1 MSPGAKHWD
10 TSYEWK
16 AVFLLGLG
24 FGLVGLDRWIIA
36 PLFPCM
42 VATDTAPGCGAPGL
56 GLSYQAIGN
65 LVGVLG
71 IVWGIFAAI
80 SGRISDEIGHRKI
93 LIPSIFFFSLMS
105 GFSGMA
111 TGLATL
117 IAIRGLMGMMEGSYC
132 PTSFTATAAAAHP
145 ARRGFLQ
152 GLQQSGFALFGFGL
166 GPIIATQ
173 LLQYANW
180 RQVFWVVA
188 IPGFVVGTLLYV
200 VLREPK
206 DTQGGAAVGAVSHGK
221 GAGYGEVVKNRN
233 IILCMIALMC
243 AMACIFVLGGMLPNY
258 LVDYLKLT
266 QSQMGFVTSALGFGG
281 FVGQFGVPGIS
292 DKLGR
297 KPTAVLA
304 FLGAGITVWLFMGI
318 GATPNSLFLVLF
330 LISFFSL
337 GNVALITGPIATESA
352 PAGLISAAIG
362 IVVASGEI
370 FGGGIAPVI
379 GGTIAQDHGIQNIL
393 WMPLAGVAA
402 GALVCLFLRETA
414 PVRIAARASG
424 ARPFPKRNASH

>member
-1 MSPGAKHWD
+1 MSRSPQQWD
-10 TSYEWK
+10 TAYEWK
-16 AVFLLGLG
+16 AVLLLGLG

-42 VATDTAPGCGAPGL
+42 VATDIAPGCGAPGL

-80 SGRISDEIGHRKI
+80 SGRLSDSIGHRKI
-93 LIPSIFFFSLMS
+93 LVPAILLFSLMS
-105 GFSGMA
+105 GISGMA
-111 TGLATL
+111 AGLTSL
-117 IAIRGLMGMMEGSYC
+117 IAIRGLMGLTEGSYC

-145 ARRGFLQ
+145 SRRGFLQ
-152 GLQQSGFALFGFGL
+152 GLQQSGFALLGFGL

-173 LLQYANW
+173 LLQYVTW

-188 IPGFVVGTLLYV
+188 IPGFIVGALLFI

-206 DTQGGAAVGAVSHGK
+206 DTQGGAAIGAVSHRSG
-221 GAGYGEVVKNRN
+221 GGYREVLKSRN
-233 IILCMIALMC
+233 IVLCMIALMC

-258 LVDYLKLT
+258 LIDYLKLT
-266 QSQMGFVTSALGFGG
+266 PTQMGFVTSALGFGG

-304 FLGAGITVWLFMGI
+304 FIGAAVTVWLFMGI
-318 GATPNSLFLVLF
+318 GATPNSLFMMLF
-330 LISFFSL
+330 LVSFFSL
-337 GNVALITGPIATESA
+337 GNVALITGPIATEAA

-362 IVVASGEI
+362 IVVAAGEI

-379 GGTIAQDHGIQNIL
+379 GGAIAQRHGIENIL
-393 WMPLAGVAA
+393 WMPLIGVAL
-402 GALVCLFLRETA
+402 GAVVSLFVKETA
-414 PVRIAARASG
+414 PAKAG
-424 ARPFPKRNASH
+424 NL

>member
-1 MSPGAKHWD
+1 MSRSSPRWD
-10 TSYEWK
+10 TAYEWK
-16 AVFLLGLG
+16 AVLLLGLG

-42 VATDTAPGCGAPGL
+42 VATDVAPGCGAAGL

-65 LVGVLG
+65 LVGILG

-80 SGRISDEIGHRKI
+80 SGRLSDSIGHRKI
-93 LIPSIFFFSLMS
+93 LIPAILLFSLMS

-111 TGLATL
+111 AGLTSLVAV
-117 IAIRGLMGMMEGSYC
+117 RGLMGLMEGSYC
-132 PTSFTATAAAAHP
+132 PTSFSATAAAAHP
-145 ARRGFLQ
+145 SRRGFLQ

-173 LLQYANW
+173 LLKFGSW

-188 IPGFVVGTLLYV
+188 IPGFVVGALLFF

-206 DTQGGAAVGAVSHGK
+206 DTQGGAVLGAVPRG
-221 GAGYGEVVKNRN
+221 GGGGYLEVLKSRN
-233 IILCMIALMC
+233 IVLCMFALMC
-243 AMACIFVLGGMLPNY
+243 AMACIFVLGGMLPSD
-258 LVDYLKLT
+258 LLHYLKLT
-266 QSQMGFVTSALGFGG
+266 QAQMGFVTSALGFGG

-304 FLGAGITVWLFMGI
+304 FIGAAVTVWLFMGI
-318 GATPNSLFLVLF
+318 GATPNSLFMMLF
-330 LISFFSL
+330 LVSFFSL
-337 GNVALITGPIATESA
+337 GNVALITGPIATEAA
-352 PAGLISAAIG
+352 PVGLIAAAIG
-362 IVVASGEI
+362 IVVAAGEV

-379 GGTIAQDHGIQNIL
+379 GGAIAQHYGINNIL
-393 WMPLAGVAA
+393 WMPLIGVAL
-402 GALVCLFLRETA
+402 GALVSLFVKETA
-414 PVRIAARASG
+414 PAKVENLARARAAAR
-424 ARPFPKRNASH
+424 

>member
-1 MSPGAKHWD
+1 MSRIDKRWD

-16 AVFLLGLG
+16 AVLLLGLG

-42 VATDTAPGCGAPGL
+42 AAAGIAPGCGAPGL

-71 IVWGIFAAI
+71 IVWGVFAAI
-80 SGRISDEIGHRKI
+80 SGRVSDSIGHRRI
-93 LIPSIFFFSLMS
+93 LIPAILLFSLMS
-105 GFSGMA
+105 GLSGMA
-111 TGLATL
+111 AGLTSL
-117 IAIRGLMGMMEGSYC
+117 IAIRGLMGLMEGSYC
-132 PTSFTATAAAAHP
+132 PTSFTATASAAHP
-145 ARRGFLQ
+145 SRRGFLQ

-166 GPIIATQ
+166 GPIVATQ
-173 LLQYANW
+173 LLKYASW

-188 IPGFVVGTLLYV
+188 IPGFIVGLLLYV
-200 VLREPK
+200 VLREPR
-206 DTQGGAAVGAVSHGK
+206 DTQGGVAVGAVPNGK
-221 GAGYGEVVKNRN
+221 GAGYSEVVKNRN
-233 IILCMIALMC
+233 IVLCMVALMC

-266 QSQMGFVTSALGFGG
+266 QGQMGFVTSALGFGG

-304 FLGAGITVWLFMGI
+304 FIGAAVTVWLFMGI
-318 GATPNSLFLVLF
+318 GADPNSLFIMLF
-330 LISFFSL
+330 LLSFFSL

-352 PAGLISAAIG
+352 PVGLISAAIG

-379 GGTIAQDHGIQNIL
+379 GGAIAQSRGIQNIL
-393 WMPLAGVAA
+393 WMPLVGVAF
-402 GALVCLFLRETA
+402 GAVISLFLRETA
-414 PVRIAARASG
+414 PVKVQAVAPAEAR
-424 ARPFPKRNASH
+424 

>member
-1 MSPGAKHWD
+1 MSRAAKQWD
-10 TSYEWK
+10 TAYEWK
-16 AVFLLGLG
+16 AVLLLGLG

-42 VATDTAPGCGAPGL
+42 VAEGTAPGCGAAGL
-56 GLSYQAIGN
+56 NLSYQAIGN

-71 IVWGIFAAI
+71 IVWGVFAAI
-80 SGRISDEIGHRKI
+80 SGRISDTIGHRKI
-93 LIPSIFFFSLMS
+93 LIPAIFLFSMMS
-105 GFSGMA
+105 GLSGMA
-111 TGLATL
+111 AGLTSL
-117 IAIRGLMGMMEGSYC
+117 IAIRGLMGLMEGSYC
-132 PTSFTATAAAAHP
+132 PTSFAATAAAAHP
-145 ARRGFLQ
+145 SRRGLLQ

-173 LLQYANW
+173 LLQFASW

-188 IPGFVVGTLLYV
+188 IPGFIVGILLFA

-206 DTQGGAAVGAVSHGK
+206 DTQGGAAVGAVPQGK
-221 GAGYGEVVKNRN
+221 SAGYGEVLKNRN
-233 IILCMIALMC
+233 IVVCMLALMC

-258 LVDYLKLT
+258 LVDYLKLS

-297 KPTAVLA
+297 RPTAVIS
-304 FLGAGITVWLFMGI
+304 FFGAAIAVWLFMGI
-318 GATPNSLFLVLF
+318 GATPNSLFIMLF
-330 LISFFSL
+330 LVSFFSL

-352 PAGLISAAIG
+352 PTGLISAAIG

-379 GGTIAQDHGIQNIL
+379 GGAIAQNQGIQNIL
-393 WMPLAGVAA
+393 WMPLVGVLC
-402 GALVCLFLRETA
+402 GALVSLWLKETA
-414 PVRIAARASG
+414 PVKIGAVASTEL
-424 ARPFPKRNASH
+424 RSY

>member
-1 MSPGAKHWD
+1 MSRSSQQWD
-10 TSYEWK
+10 TAYEWK
-16 AVFLLGLG
+16 AVLLLGLG

-42 VATDTAPGCGAPGL
+42 VATGVAPGCGAPGL

-80 SGRISDEIGHRKI
+80 SGRLSDSIGHRRI
-93 LIPSIFFFSLMS
+93 LIPAILLFSLMS
-105 GFSGMA
+105 GVSGMA
-111 TGLATL
+111 AGLASL
-117 IAIRGLMGMMEGSYC
+117 IAVRGLMGMMEGSYC
-132 PTSFTATAAAAHP
+132 PTSFAATAAAAHP
-145 ARRGFLQ
+145 SRRGFLQ

-173 LLQYANW
+173 LLKYASW
-180 RQVFWVVA
+180 RQVFWIVA
-188 IPGFVVGTLLYV
+188 IPGFIVGALLFF

-206 DTQGGAAVGAVSHGK
+206 DTQGGAALGVVPHGT
-221 GAGYGEVVKNRN
+221 GGGYMEVLKSRN
-233 IILCMIALMC
+233 IVLCMICLMC
-243 AMACIFVLGGMLPNY
+243 AMACIFVLGGMLPSY
-258 LVDYLKLT
+258 LVDHLKLT
-266 QSQMGFVTSALGFGG
+266 QEQMGFVASALGFGG

-304 FLGAGITVWLFMGI
+304 FIGAAITVWLFMGI
-318 GATPNSLFLVLF
+318 GATPNSLFAMLF
-330 LISFFSL
+330 LVSFFAL
-337 GNVALITGPIATESA
+337 GNVALITGPIATEAA

-362 IVVASGEI
+362 IVVAAGEI

-379 GGTIAQDHGIQNIL
+379 GGAIAQNLGIQNIL
-393 WMPLAGVAA
+393 WMPLVGVAL
-402 GALVCLFLRETA
+402 GAVVSLFVKETA
-414 PVRIAARASG
+414 PAKVGNLARAAAR
-424 ARPFPKRNASH
+424 

>member
-1 MSPGAKHWD
+1 MSRSGTRWD
-10 TSYEWK
+10 TGYEWK
-16 AVFLLGLG
+16 AVLLLGLG

-42 VATDTAPGCGAPGL
+42 VASGVAPGCGAPGL
-56 GLSYQAIGN
+56 GLDYQAIGN

-71 IVWGIFAAI
+71 LVWGIFAAI
-80 SGRISDEIGHRKI
+80 SGRLSDAIGHRKI
-93 LIPSIFFFSLMS
+93 LIPAILFFSLMS

-111 TGLATL
+111 GGLAGL

-145 ARRGFLQ
+145 SRRGFLQ

-173 LLQYANW
+173 LLHVVSW
-180 RQVFWVVA
+180 RMVFWVVA
-188 IPGFVVGTLLYV
+188 IPGIIVGLLLFF

-206 DTQGGAAVGAVSHGK
+206 DTQGGAAVGAVASPRGR
-221 GAGYGEVVKNRN
+221 GGFTEVIKSRN
-233 IILCMIALMC
+233 IVVCMIALMC

-258 LVDYLKLT
+258 LTDYLKLSPT
-266 QSQMGFVTSALGFGG
+266 QMGFVTSALGFGG

-297 KPTAVLA
+297 RPTAVLA
-304 FLGAGITVWLFMGI
+304 FLGAAVTVWLFMGI
-318 GATPNSLFLVLF
+318 GPTPNSLFLMLF
-330 LISFFSL
+330 MVSFFSL

-352 PAGLISAAIG
+352 PIGLISSAIG
-362 IVVASGEI
+362 IVVATGEI
-370 FGGGIAPVI
+370 FGGGIAPSI
-379 GGTIAQDHGIQNIL
+379 GGAIAQSRGIENIL
-393 WMPLAGVAA
+393 WMPLVGVGL
-402 GALVCLFLRETA
+402 GAIVSLFLTETA
-414 PVRIAARASG
+414 PAKVASLARA
-424 ARPFPKRNASH
+424 AAD

>member
-1 MSPGAKHWD
+1 MSRIQRQWD

-16 AVFLLGLG
+16 AVTLLGLG

-42 VATDTAPGCGAPGL
+42 AATGTAQGCGAPGL
-56 GLSYQAIGN
+56 GLDYQAIGN

-71 IVWGIFAAI
+71 LVWGVFAAI
-80 SGRISDEIGHRKI
+80 TGRLSDSIGHRRV
-93 LIPSIFFFSLMS
+93 LIPAILLFSLMS

-111 TGLATL
+111 VSLTSL
-117 IAIRGLMGMMEGSYC
+117 IAIRGLMGLMEGSYC

-145 ARRGFLQ
+145 SRRGFLQ

-173 LLQYANW
+173 LLEWVSW

-188 IPGFVVGTLLYV
+188 IPGFIVGALLFL

-206 DTQGGAAVGAVSHGK
+206 DTQGGAAVGAVAHAGG
-221 GAGYGEVVKNRN
+221 GAGYGQVLKSGN
-233 IILCMIALMC
+233 IVLCMTALMC

-258 LVDYLKLT
+258 LIDYLKLT
-266 QSQMGFVTSALGFGG
+266 PTQMGFVTSALGFGG

-297 KPTAVLA
+297 RLTAVLS
-304 FLGAGITVWLFMGI
+304 FIGAAISVWFFMGM
-318 GATPNSLFLVLF
+318 GANPNALFGMLF
-330 LISFFSL
+330 IVSFFSL

-352 PAGLISAAIG
+352 PAGLISSTIG
-362 IVVASGEI
+362 IVVATGEI
-370 FGGGIAPVI
+370 FGGGIAPSI
-379 GGTIAQDHGIQNIL
+379 GGAIAQSSGIQNIL
-393 WMPLAGVAA
+393 WMPLVGVTL
-402 GALVCLFLRETA
+402 GAVVCLFLKETA
-414 PVRIAARASG
+414 PAKVRELVTASAA
-424 ARPFPKRNASH
+424 K